1 MLVKRLFLT
10 LILAAGLLAFG
21 TPAGVRAQTGATLLV
36 LPAESS
42 VYLNTTKSLN
52 LVVLGGV
59 EVNAFDV
66 TVRYDPQ
73 LLTLE
78 SWAYGDY
85 LTSLARVYLKNE
97 PGTFR
102 LAATQLAKP
111 GVNGDGI
118 LLSLVFKGVS
128 EGTSVIDLSAAE
140 FSSPSGVSTH
150 PLLEDGQLTVTGP
163 TKTPTET
170 ATATVTATATATAS
184 RTPTATHTLTPSVTG
199 TATETA
205 TGEPS
210 ATGTLTSTPSPTATA
225 TRTATKVAA
234 QVNPTGAAGE
244 TAAPVEES
252 AGSMDASA
260 SAEQQT
266 EDSAAEPAAA
276 AENELLFGFIA
287 VETLDKLVA
296 GTLISLV
303 VVFTLL
309 LALLSRR
316 GPARKH

>member
-21 TPAGVRAQTGATLLV
+21 TPAGVWAQTGTTLLV

-59 EVNAFDV
+59 DVNAFDV

-118 LLSLVFKGVS
+118 LLSLVFKSVS

-150 PLLEDGQLTVTGP
+150 PLLEDGSLMVTGP

-170 ATATVTATATATAS
+170 ATATVTATAS
-184 RTPTATHTLTPSVTG
+184 RTPTATRTLTPSVTG

>member
-10 LILAAGLLAFG
+10 LILAAGLLAFF

-36 LPAESS
+36 LPADGS
-42 VYLNTTKSLN
+42 VNLNTTKSLN

-73 LLTLE
+73 VLTLE
-78 SWAYGDY
+78 SWSYGDY
-85 LTSLARVYLKNE
+85 LSSLARVYLKDE

-118 LLSLVFKGVS
+118 LLSLVFKGAG
-128 EGTSVIDLSAAE
+128 EGRSVIDLSAAE
-140 FSSPSGVSTH
+140 FSSPGGVSTQ
-150 PLLEDGQLTVTGP
+150 PLLEDGWLTVTGP

-170 ATATVTATATATAS
+170 ATATVTTTAS
-184 RTPTATHTLTPSVTG
+184 RTPTATRTLTASVTATG
-199 TATETA
+199 TETA

-210 ATGTLTSTPSPTATA
+210 ATETLTSTPSPSATA
-225 TRTATKVAA
+225 TKTKAKAAA

-244 TAAPVEES
+244 TAAPKEES
-252 AGSMDASA
+252 AGSMD
-260 SAEQQT
+260 
-266 EDSAAEPAAA
+266 DSAVNEPPAGETAAGTAAA
-276 AENELLFGFIA
+276 GEKELLFGFIA
-287 VETLDKLVA
+287 VETLDQIVA

-309 LALLSRR
+309 LALLTRR
-316 GPARKH
+316 SPAQKH